1 MKDEGKPWAISS
13 LDPFLFLAHK
23 TAPDGLFALLAHKT
37 APDGL
42 FALLAHKTAPVLTLQ
57 QHLRAW
63 AADGLFALS
72 LSSFLSRCSA

>member
-1 MKDEGKPWAISS
+1 MISS
-13 LDPFLFLAHK
+13 VFHFLAHK

-42 FALLAHKTAPVLTLQ
+42 FALLAHKTAPSWPYTSTS
-57 QHLRAW
+57 RDW

-72 LSSFLSRCSA
+72 LFTFHFGVHHGA